1 MKKYF
6 VYILAAVAI
15 ALGLTAC
22 HKVAEYEPGQPD
34 VEGCYGVYF
43 PSQEAT
49 GAHTFDPTMTPE
61 IEFTVVRSNS
71 KGAIEVPLVVSDPE
85 GVFELEPLKFEDG
98 QSETML
104 KVKFPN
110 ADLGVAY
117 PLSIAIKD
125 PVYASRYNTGAVSL
139 DFSVLRVEWK
149 YFLDPKTGEPA
160 VIRYTEGWN
169 ELEHTGKLK
178 YYEVGNLRTC
188 VIEPDP
194 YVEDGVSYPG
204 FWASGEKY
212 TLNFFWYLDTSV
224 TGEDGELY
232 QALHAPVQP
241 VQYHTKYSAEVN
253 LYDNY
258 SFYTVLNPTDP
269 FTSLDFKSFAGKYSD
284 KIPCSYYDGNG
295 GFHFYTAY
303 YYMPGQGGWST
314 NLYDTVLLAD
324 GFTRVDYSIKAELD
338 YSVEGVLPVYF
349 EVGADV
355 KEIRFAGFEGELSKN
370 GTEKAVESITSSEEG
385 LNIVTVS
392 EDDIYE
398 YGEAYYADSAISFEK
413 TGTYTIVAVTYDA
426 KGEVQNYTSVAGP
439 FVAEGDIEENAV
451 NISVGTETT
460 SERYAPDSDASNSF
474 GFWISGEDI
483 KAVNYTVVPT
493 ASFEKNA
500 DAILN
505 GVKYG
510 AEGSVALEDSEI
522 EEVNAVGGYTQ
533 LVSGLDALTS
543 YTLVVWATNGVS
555 DTFVTDGY
563 TTEGLPNEIIADGT
577 FSYVYTIYNTNYDPS
592 TEEEW
597 DRIVDGMSL
606 EYNPNTDC
614 YEIPEWYGDVTLVF
628 KYDKES
634 GEISV
639 PMQGIEDLSAYG
651 YGVAFV
657 TDPSALPQS
666 WIDEIG
672 IDLTQKSYVD
682 EDGVFHFYVSYATTK
697 GAYFDTNYE
706 YFGPTEAFVAEA
718 EAAPAAPGQRNFR
731 KFEGFGNLDCSF
743 GLKFSDYERDPQ
755 PVAIKV
761 VNAPRRTFGT
771 GASLRGSERTV
782 EVRKF

>member
-1 MKKYF
+1 M
-6 VYILAAVAI
+6 
-15 ALGLTAC
+15 
-22 HKVAEYEPGQPD
+22 
-34 VEGCYGVYF
+34 
-43 PSQEAT
+43 
-49 GAHTFDPTMTPE
+49 
-61 IEFTVVRSNS
+61 
-71 KGAIEVPLVVSDPE
+71 
-85 GVFELEPLKFEDG
+85 
-98 QSETML
+98 
-104 KVKFPN
+104 
-110 ADLGVAY
+110 
-117 PLSIAIKD
+117 
-125 PVYASRYNTGAVSL
+125 
-139 DFSVLRVEWK
+139 
-149 YFLDPKTGEPA
+149 
-160 VIRYTEGWN
+160 
-169 ELEHTGKLK
+169 
-178 YYEVGNLRTC
+178 
-188 VIEPDP
+188 
-194 YVEDGVSYPG
+194 
-204 FWASGEKY
+204 
-212 TLNFFWYLDTSV
+212 
-224 TGEDGELY
+224 
-232 QALHAPVQP
+232 
-241 VQYHTKYSAEVN
+241 
-253 LYDNY
+253 
-258 SFYTVLNPTDP
+258 
-269 FTSLDFKSFAGKYSD
+269 
-284 KIPCSYYDGNG
+284 
-295 GFHFYTAY
+295 
-303 YYMPGQGGWST
+303 
-314 NLYDTVLLAD
+314 
-324 GFTRVDYSIKAELD
+324 
-338 YSVEGVLPVYF
+338 
-349 EVGADV
+349 
-355 KEIRFAGFEGELSKN
+355 
-370 GTEKAVESITSSEEG
+370 
-385 LNIVTVS
+385 
-392 EDDIYE
+392 
-398 YGEAYYADSAISFEK
+398 
-413 TGTYTIVAVTYDA
+413 
-426 KGEVQNYTSVAGP
+426 QNYTSVAGP

-500 DAILN
+500 DAILS

-510 AEGSVALEDSEI
+510 AEGSVALEDSDI

-657 TDPSALPQS
+657 TDPSALPQDF
-666 WIDEIG
+666 IDDFK

-682 EDGVFHFYVSYATTK
+682 EDGVFHFYVTYATTT
-697 GAYFDTNYE
+697 GAYLDTNYE
-706 YFGPTEAFVAEA
+706 DFGPTEAFVAEA